1 MDGLR
6 ASQMETEKARHET
19 EEGLILAQFG
29 TSHIS
34 HKLQNGSSSSE
45 GDSLQIT
52 GDTNW
57 NHFKPSIGANS
68 MKRHK
73 DCNSPASVQ
82 GLFDQGSYMMNG
94 ELMNGDLKHALAEQ
108 SLLVHQPK
116 KLDSE
121 IKKNNM
127 TSTLVDSFSEL
138 TKATD
143 FVCNAPQ
150 TEITL
155 DKRTSNFPNGDIFCL
170 PRNKQV
176 SIQNGAV
183 SPPSTIESTPGDL
196 LEKTLSQYYPEQV
209 SIAART
215 CASQQD
221 AVSESLANKLPIE
234 GAQPSS
240 LTSGLP
246 NSAQMPDSQQ
256 QCGASGNAKGGNNY
270 SSGNFVVNGYS
281 NNFGAAHQQQQQQN
295 QQRPPSYSNQEM
307 SLSQLPGITAHT
319 NTANVSKQHQNGPQS
334 YLDGKNPKGIYAKA
348 NQDFNQNSFVECSA
362 PLQATEAGGYD
373 PFPNSRIQKMEQSE
387 KPGSDQHQ
395 QHGTDRGHQ
404 FGIQFPK
411 FKQNAGNLHGADSAG
426 SMVPNLQQA
435 GHGELENELEN
446 MSQQRDGLSCS
457 TSHQSG
463 WAKLNSSHSQQQTAS
478 GPSSQAQ
485 EQDMWKG
492 FPANPQSE
500 QQTANSHGQM
510 LEPNPEQRFQ
520 TQGVFAC
527 SSQGSNH
534 FQQQQQ
540 DYLQAQTHHTPAQH
554 NTAPEWQHSNS
565 KAPQMQQHLPQ
576 KMPEQRSLPQ
586 NQEEDSLYHTQKKS
600 VHLSEDLDLQDIL
613 TPGFLA
619 TQQPQQQQQQHCH
632 LPRPLSHPPQFEEQ
646 QLKSPN
652 YRPHSHPQPGLQQLQ
667 PSQPLKNN
675 SAQPTIQDIQ
685 HSDHATL
692 SYKNTTEM
700 QQLQHQRYSPNSGSS
715 NLKQPQRPN
724 NHCHQPIHMDFPQ
737 TSIQSQPHL
746 PQGALNQQVSTQ
758 MCTKAEQQLKI
769 LCEQFQRGPRLPQ
782 GPVGPHGDSQKHAA
796 LRMHLLQRQERQGP
810 PHPPQSTSD
819 PKHALR
825 AVKIENGHRYEFPGS
840 QQQLQ
845 IRETGIGG
853 MHIKQE
859 NQRSLCEQSK
869 IQGSILAS
877 MEQSLRQYQLSPVF
891 EKKSIVINSSNK
903 VKVESS
909 GPVTILSAN
918 TDLSG
923 LESSAAAPATV
934 VLKKPP
940 NSTPKK
946 DHLLH
951 SFVDSPMKLLD
962 TPIKNLLDTPM
973 KTQYDIA
980 SCHCVG
986 ESHEIG
992 CKT

>member
-6 ASQMETEKARHET
+6 ESQMETEQARHET

-29 TSHIS
+29 TSRIS
-34 HKLQNGSSSSE
+34 HKLHNGSSSSE

-57 NHFKPSIGANS
+57 SHFKPSIGVNS

-82 GLFDQGSYMMNG
+82 GLFDRGPYMMNG
-94 ELMNGDLKHALAEQ
+94 EMVNGDLKHALAEQ

-116 KLDSE
+116 KLKVDPE

-127 TSTLVDSFSEL
+127 TSTLVDNFSEF

-155 DKRTSNFPNGDIFCL
+155 DKRTSNFTNGDIFCL

-176 SIQNGAV
+176 SIQNGAIP
-183 SPPSTIESTPGDL
+183 SPSTIESTPGDL

-209 SIAART
+209 LIAART
-215 CASQQD
+215 SASQLD

-234 GAQPSS
+234 GAQPHSI
-240 LTSGLP
+240 TSGLP

-256 QCGASGNAKGGNNY
+256 QCGASGNAEGRNNY
-270 SSGNFVVNGYS
+270 NSDNFVVNGYS
-281 NNFGAAHQQQQQQN
+281 NNFGAAHQQQQHQN
-295 QQRPPSYSNQEM
+295 KQRPSSYSNQEM
-307 SLSQLPGITAHT
+307 SLCQLPGMTPQT
-319 NTANVSKQHQNGPQS
+319 NTANSSKQHQNGPQS
-334 YLDGKNPKGIYAKA
+334 YSDGTNPQGIYAKS
-348 NQDFNQNSFVECSA
+348 NQDFNQNSFLECNTS
-362 PLQATEAGGYD
+362 LQATEAGGYD
-373 PFPNSRIQKMEQSE
+373 PFPNSRIQKIEQSE
-387 KPGSDQHQ
+387 KPESDQHQ
-395 QHGTDRGHQ
+395 QHGTERGHRY
-404 FGIQFPK
+404 GIQSPK
-411 FKQNAGNLHGADSAG
+411 FKQNAGNLHVADSAE
-426 SMVPNLQQA
+426 SMVPSLQQV

-457 TSHQSG
+457 TSHQRG
-463 WAKLNSSHSQQQTAS
+463 WAEMNSSHSQQQTAS
-478 GPSSQAQ
+478 GPSSQAE

-492 FPANPQSE
+492 FPANRQSE

-510 LEPNPEQRFQ
+510 LEPNPEQRLQ
-520 TQGVFAC
+520 TQGVFTC
-527 SSQGSNH
+527 SSQGSNS

-540 DYLQAQTHHTPAQH
+540 DYLQAQTHHTQAQH

-576 KMPEQRSLPQ
+576 TMPEQRNLPQ
-586 NQEEDSLYHTQKKS
+586 NQQDDSLYRTQIKS
-600 VHLSEDLDLQDIL
+600 AHLSEDLDLQDIL
-613 TPGFLA
+613 TTGFLA
-619 TQQPQQQQQQHCH
+619 TQQQQQHCH

-646 QLKSPN
+646 HLKSPN
-652 YRPHSHPQPGLQQLQ
+652 YRPHSHPQPGLQQLH
-667 PSQPLKNN
+667 PNQPLKNN
-675 SAQPTIQDIQ
+675 SAQSTNQDIQ

-700 QQLQHQRYSPNSGSS
+700 QQLQHQRYPPNSGSS

-724 NHCHQPIHMDFPQ
+724 NHCHQPNHMDYPQ

-746 PQGALNQQVSTQ
+746 LQGALNQQVSTQ
-758 MCTKAEQQLKI
+758 MCPKAEQQLKI
-769 LCEQFQRGPRLPQ
+769 LCEQFPREPRLPQ
-782 GPVGPHGDSQKHAA
+782 GPSGPHGDFQKHAA

-810 PHPPQSTSD
+810 PYPPQSTSD
-819 PKHALR
+819 PKHTLR
-825 AVKIENGHRYEFPGS
+825 PVKIENGHRFEFPDS

-845 IRETGIGG
+845 MRETGIGG

-859 NQRSLCEQSK
+859 NQRSLCEQNK
-869 IQGSILAS
+869 TQESILAS

-923 LESSAAAPATV
+923 LESSAAASATV

-940 NSTPKK
+940 DSTPKK

-951 SFVDSPMKLLD
+951 SFVNSPMKLLD

-973 KTQYDIA
+973 KTQYDIS

-986 ESHEIG
+986 EFHDIWL
-992 CKT
+992 